1 MYNRVVAWFKRFQ
14 TKDINNYH
22 IEYSITGN
30 GRFSHEGS
38 KLAGTSNSFKPDCI
52 CWDSTTVGLVF
63 T

>member
-1 MYNRVVAWFKRFQ
+1 MYNRVVACFKSFQ

-38 KLAGTSNSFKPDCI
+38 KLVFMQAPVTPSNRIAYAGI
-52 CWDSTTVGLVF
+52 
-63 T
+63 